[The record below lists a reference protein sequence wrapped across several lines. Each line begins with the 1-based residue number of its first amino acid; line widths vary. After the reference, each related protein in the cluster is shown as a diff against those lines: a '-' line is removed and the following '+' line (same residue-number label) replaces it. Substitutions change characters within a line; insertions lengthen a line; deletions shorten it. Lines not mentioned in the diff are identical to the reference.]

1 MPEIHQFDAVF
12 LFASEAILIT
22 NAKGDVIRVNPAATK
37 LFGYSTEEIIG
48 QKVDF
53 LLPQRYRKSHDGHV
67 KNYSKAPSPRSMGAG
82 RDLFA
87 LKKDHEEFPVEVS
100 LSPCELNGEKLVV
113 AFIIDITERKRI
125 ETQTKNYQHQ
135 LEQEVE
141 DRTLILQEA
150 IEKLE
155 NTKKKLDL
163 SLQKERELNQLK
175 SKFISIASHE
185 FRTPLATML
194 SSVSLIERYIELE
207 DTEKQGKHLS
217 RIKKSIG
224 NLSEI
229 LNDILSVNKMDEGKT
244 ISKAVPFDV
253 VLLIN
258 ELVTEL
264 NLITKPGQ
272 KIELESD
279 LNELIIQQDAK
290 LLSHIITNLL
300 SNAIKFSDIETT
312 IIVTI
317 NEKETEVEICVEDE
331 GIGIPETDLQNLF
344 TRFFRSENAGQ
355 IQGTGLGLAIVKQYL
370 HLLKGEIICESTIN
384 KGSKFLVT
392 LPKTLES

>member
-1 MPEIHQFDAVF
+1 MSEIHQFNAVF

-22 NAKGDVIRVNPAATK
+22 NAKGEIVKVNPAASK
-37 LFGYSTEEIIG
+37 LFGFSEDELIG
-48 QKVDF
+48 EKVNF
-53 LLPQRYRKSHDGHV
+53 LLPDRYRKSHDGHV
-67 KNYSKAPSPRSMGAG
+67 NKYSKTPSPRAMGGG

-87 LKKDHEEFPVEVS
+87 LKKNQEEFPVEVS
-100 LSPCELNGEKLVV
+100 LSPCEVDGEKMVV
-113 AFIIDITERKRI
+113 AFIIDITERKLI
-125 ETQTKNYQHQ
+125 ETQTKNYQLQ
-135 LEQEVE
+135 LEREVE

-155 NTKKKLDL
+155 KTKKKLDL

-194 SSVSLIERYIELE
+194 SSVSLIERYIQLGDTNKLE
-207 DTEKQGKHLS
+207 KHLS
-217 RIKKSIG
+217 RVKKSIG

-229 LNDILSVNKMDEGKT
+229 LNDILSVNKMDEGKIIT
-244 ISKAVPFDV
+244 KPASFDV
-253 VLLIN
+253 IDLIN

-272 KIELESD
+272 KIEVQGGISQ
-279 LNELIIQQDAK
+279 LIIHQDAK
-290 LLSHIITNLL
+290 LLSHIMTNLL
-300 SNAIKFSDIETT
+300 SNAIKFSDIETN
-312 IIVTI
+312 INVTI
-317 NEKETEVEICVEDE
+317 HEKETEIEITVKDE

-355 IQGTGLGLAIVKQYL
+355 IQGTGLGLAIVKQYI
-370 HLLKGEIICESTIN
+370 HLLNGEIICESTLN

-392 LPKTLES
+392 LPKILES

>member
-37 LFGYSTEEIIG
+37 LFGYSTEEVIG
-48 QKVDF
+48 KKVDF

-67 KNYSKAPSPRSMGAG
+67 KNYSKAPSPRSMGGG

-87 LKKDHEEFPVEVS
+87 LKKNQEEFPVEVS

-113 AFIIDITERKRI
+113 AFIIDITARKRI

-194 SSVSLIERYIELE
+194 SSVSLIERYIDLE

-253 VLLIN
+253 MHLIN

-264 NLITKPGQ
+264 NLITKSGQ

-317 NEKETEVEICVEDE
+317 YEKDTEI
-331 GIGIPETDLQNLF
+331 NL
-344 TRFFRSENAGQ
+344 
-355 IQGTGLGLAIVKQYL
+355 
-370 HLLKGEIICESTIN
+370 C
-384 KGSKFLVT
+384 
-392 LPKTLES
+392 